1 MTAAPEPGTVTAAVP
16 GRAPARAAAPADLR
30 EQAPVAVR
38 LEGLTRRDG
47 GVLALD
53 GLDLDIA
60 GGEFLALLGPSG
72 CGKTTALRAIAGFEV
87 PDAGRVWFDRRDVTA
102 VPPSKRDVGMV
113 FQAYS
118 LFPNMTV
125 AENVAYGL
133 RVRRRDKAE
142 RAGRATELLELV
154 GLGERADA
162 HPGQLSGGQKQRV
175 AIARA
180 LAGRPTVLL
189 CDEATS
195 ALDQASTTGVLEL
208 LRRVRSELGLTVLL
222 ITHEMAVVKAVC
234 DSAVLLEQGRVVD
247 SGRLSEVLTR
257 EHSPL
262 SDALLPA
269 PLADAGAGHDGV
281 LLRVTVTDR
290 TPETVVLQTLI
301 GQLGLAVE
309 VAGGSVETVAGG
321 RYGRLLLRATGDLSR
336 LDGALRGLRDDGVL
350 IEAVPRDTNAVA
362 ATGAGR

>member
-1 MTAAPEPGTVTAAVP
+1 VIDLHDV
-16 GRAPARAAAPADLR
+16 RKVFPARR
-30 EQAPVAVR
+30 RSGEVVAV
-38 LEGLTRRDG
+38 DG
-47 GVLALD
+47 ITLHVEA
-53 GLDLDIA
+53 
-60 GGEFLALLGPSG
+60 GEFAGVVGPSG
-72 CGKTTALRAIAGFEV
+72 SGKSTLVRLVNLLERPTSGSV
-87 PDAGRVWFDRRDVTA
+87 TVDGRVLTELPDDEVRQARR
-102 VPPSKRDVGMV
+102 SIGMV
-113 FQAYS
+113 FQHFELLDSRTAAGNVEHP
-118 LFPNMTV
+118 LELAGV
-125 AENVAYGL
+125 GRAE
-133 RVRRRDKAE
+133 RRR
-142 RAGRATELLELV
+142 RATELLELV

-234 DSAVLLEQGRVVD
+234 DSAVLLERGRVVD

-350 IEAVPRDTNAVA
+350 IEAVPRDTGAVA
-362 ATGAGR
+362 AAGAGR

>member
-1 MTAAPEPGTVTAAVP
+1 MIDLHDVRKVF
-16 GRAPARAAAPADLR
+16 PARR
-30 EQAPVAVR
+30 RSGEVVAV
-38 LEGLTRRDG
+38 DG
-47 GVLALD
+47 VTLRVEA
-53 GLDLDIA
+53 
-60 GGEFLALLGPSG
+60 GEFAGVVGPSG
-72 CGKTTALRAIAGFEV
+72 SGKSTLVRLVNLLERPTSGSV
-87 PDAGRVWFDRRDVTA
+87 TVDGRVLTELPDDQVRQARR
-102 VPPSKRDVGMV
+102 SIGMV
-113 FQAYS
+113 FQHFELLDSRTAAGNVEHP
-118 LFPNMTV
+118 LELAGV
-125 AENVAYGL
+125 GRAE
-133 RVRRRDKAE
+133 RRR
-142 RAGRATELLELV
+142 RAVELLELV

-234 DSAVLLEQGRVVD
+234 DSAVLLERGRVVD

-269 PLADAGAGHDGV
+269 PLADADAGHGGV

-350 IEAVPRDTNAVA
+350 IEAVPRDTDAVA

>member
-1 MTAAPEPGTVTAAVP
+1 MIDLHDVRKVF
-16 GRAPARAAAPADLR
+16 PARR
-30 EQAPVAVR
+30 RSGEVVAV
-38 LEGLTRRDG
+38 DG
-47 GVLALD
+47 ITLHVEA
-53 GLDLDIA
+53 
-60 GGEFLALLGPSG
+60 GEFAGVVGPSG
-72 CGKTTALRAIAGFEV
+72 SGKSTLVRLVNLLERPTSGSV
-87 PDAGRVWFDRRDVTA
+87 TVDGRVLTELPDDEVRQARR
-102 VPPSKRDVGMV
+102 SIGMV
-113 FQAYS
+113 FQHFELLDSRTA
-118 LFPNMTV
+118 
-125 AENVAYGL
+125 AGNVEHPLELAGVG
-133 RVRRRDKAE
+133 RTERRR
-142 RAGRATELLELV
+142 RAVELLELV

-234 DSAVLLEQGRVVD
+234 DSAVLLERGRVVD

-269 PLADAGAGHDGV
+269 PLADADAGHGGV

-350 IEAVPRDTNAVA
+350 IEAVPRDTDAVA

>member
-1 MTAAPEPGTVTAAVP
+1 MIDLHDVRKVF
-16 GRAPARAAAPADLR
+16 PARR
-30 EQAPVAVR
+30 RSGEVVAV
-38 LEGLTRRDG
+38 DG
-47 GVLALD
+47 ITLHVEA
-53 GLDLDIA
+53 
-60 GGEFLALLGPSG
+60 GEFAGVVGPSG
-72 CGKTTALRAIAGFEV
+72 SGKSTLVRLVNLLERPTSGSV
-87 PDAGRVWFDRRDVTA
+87 TVDGRVLTELPDDEVRQARR
-102 VPPSKRDVGMV
+102 SIGMV
-113 FQAYS
+113 FQHFELLDSRTAAGNVEHP
-118 LFPNMTV
+118 LELAGV
-125 AENVAYGL
+125 GRAE
-133 RVRRRDKAE
+133 RRR
-142 RAGRATELLELV
+142 RATELLELV

-234 DSAVLLEQGRVVD
+234 DSAVLLERGRVVD

-290 TPETVVLQTLI
+290 TPETVVLHTLI

-321 RYGRLLLRATGDLSR
+321 RCGRLLLRATGDLSR
-336 LDGALRGLRDDGVL
+336 LDRALRGLRDDGVL
-350 IEAVPRDTNAVA
+350 IEAVPRDTGAVA

>member
-1 MTAAPEPGTVTAAVP
+1 VIDLHDV
-16 GRAPARAAAPADLR
+16 RKVFPARGR
-30 EQAPVAVR
+30 SGEVVAV
-38 LEGLTRRDG
+38 DG
-47 GVLALD
+47 VTLRVDA
-53 GLDLDIA
+53 
-60 GGEFLALLGPSG
+60 GEFAGVVGPSG
-72 CGKTTALRAIAGFEV
+72 SGKSTLVRLVNLLERPTSGSVTVDGRVLTEL
-87 PDAGRVWFDRRDVTA
+87 PDAELRRA
-102 VPPSKRDVGMV
+102 RRSIGMV
-113 FQAYS
+113 FQHFELLDSRTAAGNVEHP
-118 LFPNMTV
+118 LELAGV
-125 AENVAYGL
+125 GRAE
-133 RVRRRDKAE
+133 RRR
-142 RAGRATELLELV
+142 RATELLDLV

-195 ALDQASTTGVLEL
+195 ALDQASTAGVLEL

-234 DSAVLLEQGRVVD
+234 DSAVLLERGRVVD

-301 GQLGLAVE
+301 GRLGLAVE

-321 RYGRLLLRATGDLSR
+321 RYGRLLLRATGDLGR

-350 IEAVPRDTNAVA
+350 IEAVPRDPHAVA

>member
-1 MTAAPEPGTVTAAVP
+1 VIDLHDV
-16 GRAPARAAAPADLR
+16 RKVFPARR
-30 EQAPVAVR
+30 RSGEVVAV
-38 LEGLTRRDG
+38 DG
-47 GVLALD
+47 ITLHVEA
-53 GLDLDIA
+53 
-60 GGEFLALLGPSG
+60 GEFAGVVGPSG
-72 CGKTTALRAIAGFEV
+72 SGKSTLVRLVNLLERPTSGSV
-87 PDAGRVWFDRRDVTA
+87 TVDGRVLTELPDDEVRQARR
-102 VPPSKRDVGMV
+102 SIGMV
-113 FQAYS
+113 FQHFELLDSRTAAGNVEHP
-118 LFPNMTV
+118 LELAGV
-125 AENVAYGL
+125 GRAE
-133 RVRRRDKAE
+133 RRR
-142 RAGRATELLELV
+142 RAAELLDLV

-234 DSAVLLEQGRVVD
+234 DSAVLLERGRVVD

-262 SDALLPA
+262 GDALLPA

-350 IEAVPRDTNAVA
+350 IEAVPRDTGAVA

>member
-1 MTAAPEPGTVTAAVP
+1 MIDLHDVRKVF
-16 GRAPARAAAPADLR
+16 PARR
-30 EQAPVAVR
+30 RSGEVVAV
-38 LEGLTRRDG
+38 DG
-47 GVLALD
+47 ITLHVEA
-53 GLDLDIA
+53 
-60 GGEFLALLGPSG
+60 GEFAGVVGPSG
-72 CGKTTALRAIAGFEV
+72 SGKSTLVRLVNLLERPTSGSV
-87 PDAGRVWFDRRDVTA
+87 TVDGRVLTELPDDEVRQARR
-102 VPPSKRDVGMV
+102 SIGMV
-113 FQAYS
+113 FQHFELLDSRTAAGNVEHP
-118 LFPNMTV
+118 LELAGV
-125 AENVAYGL
+125 GRAE
-133 RVRRRDKAE
+133 RRR
-142 RAGRATELLELV
+142 RATELLELV

-234 DSAVLLEQGRVVD
+234 DSAVLLERGRVVD

-269 PLADAGAGHDGV
+269 PLADAGAGHEGV

-350 IEAVPRDTNAVA
+350 IEAVPRDTGAVA

>member
-1 MTAAPEPGTVTAAVP
+1 MIHLHDVRKVF
-16 GRAPARAAAPADLR
+16 PARR
-30 EQAPVAVR
+30 RSGEVVAV
-38 LEGLTRRDG
+38 DG
-47 GVLALD
+47 VTLQVEA
-53 GLDLDIA
+53 
-60 GGEFLALLGPSG
+60 GEFAGVVGPSG
-72 CGKTTALRAIAGFEV
+72 SGKSTLVRLVNLLERPTSGSV
-87 PDAGRVWFDRRDVTA
+87 TVDGRVLTELPDDEVRQARR
-102 VPPSKRDVGMV
+102 SIGMV
-113 FQAYS
+113 FQHFELLDSRTAAGNVEHP
-118 LFPNMTV
+118 LELAGV
-125 AENVAYGL
+125 GRAE
-133 RVRRRDKAE
+133 RRR
-142 RAGRATELLELV
+142 RAAELLDLV
-154 GLGERADA
+154 GLAERADA

-180 LAGRPTVLL
+180 LAGRPRVLL

-195 ALDQASTTGVLEL
+195 ALDQASTAGVLEL
-208 LRRVRSELGLTVLL
+208 LRRVRAELGLTVLL

-234 DSAVLLEQGRVVD
+234 DSAVLLERGRVVD

-301 GQLGLAVE
+301 GRLGLAVE

-362 ATGAGR
+362 TTGAGR

>member
-1 MTAAPEPGTVTAAVP
+1 MIELNDVRKVF
-16 GRAPARAAAPADLR
+16 PARRRAG
-30 EQAPVAVR
+30 EVVAV
-38 LEGLTRRDG
+38 DG
-47 GVLALD
+47 VSLRVEA
-53 GLDLDIA
+53 
-60 GGEFLALLGPSG
+60 GEFAGVVGPSG
-72 CGKTTALRAIAGFEV
+72 SGKSTLVRLVNMLERPTSGSV
-87 PDAGRVWFDRRDVTA
+87 TVDGRVLSALPDDQVRAARR
-102 VPPSKRDVGMV
+102 SIGMV
-113 FQAYS
+113 FQHFELLDSRTAAGNVEHP
-118 LFPNMTV
+118 LELAGV
-125 AENVAYGL
+125 GRAE
-133 RVRRRDKAE
+133 RRR
-142 RAGRATELLELV
+142 RAAELLDLV

-195 ALDQASTTGVLEL
+195 ALDQASTTSVLEL
-208 LRRVRSELGLTVLL
+208 LRRVRAEFGLTVLL

-234 DSAVLLEQGRVVD
+234 DSAVLLEKGRVLD

-262 SDALLPA
+262 GDALLPA

-290 TPETVVLQTLI
+290 TPETLVLQTLV

-309 VAGGSVETVAGG
+309 VAGGSVETVTGG
-321 RYGRLLLRATGDLSR
+321 RYGRLLLRAAGDLER
-336 LDGALRGLRDDGVL
+336 LDGAVRRLRDDGVL
-350 IEAVPRDTNAVA
+350 IERVPGDSGAVA
-362 ATGAGR
+362 AAGAGR

>member
-1 MTAAPEPGTVTAAVP
+1 VIDLHDV
-16 GRAPARAAAPADLR
+16 RKVFPARR
-30 EQAPVAVR
+30 RSGEVVAV
-38 LEGLTRRDG
+38 DG
-47 GVLALD
+47 VTLRVEA
-53 GLDLDIA
+53 
-60 GGEFLALLGPSG
+60 GEFAGVVGPSG
-72 CGKTTALRAIAGFEV
+72 SGKSTLVRLVNLLERPTSGSV
-87 PDAGRVWFDRRDVTA
+87 TVDGRVLTELPDDQVRQARR
-102 VPPSKRDVGMV
+102 SIGMV
-113 FQAYS
+113 FQHFELLDSRTA
-118 LFPNMTV
+118 
-125 AENVAYGL
+125 AGNVEHPLELAGVG
-133 RVRRRDKAE
+133 RTERRR
-142 RAGRATELLELV
+142 RAVELLELV

-234 DSAVLLEQGRVVD
+234 DSAVLLERGRVVD

-269 PLADAGAGHDGV
+269 PLADADAGHGGV

-350 IEAVPRDTNAVA
+350 IEAVPRDTDAVA

>member
-1 MTAAPEPGTVTAAVP
+1 VIDLHDV
-16 GRAPARAAAPADLR
+16 RKVFPARR
-30 EQAPVAVR
+30 RSGEVVAV
-38 LEGLTRRDG
+38 DG
-47 GVLALD
+47 ITLHVEA
-53 GLDLDIA
+53 
-60 GGEFLALLGPSG
+60 GEFAGVVGPSG
-72 CGKTTALRAIAGFEV
+72 SGKSTLVRLVNLLERPTSGSV
-87 PDAGRVWFDRRDVTA
+87 TVDGRVLTELPDDEVRQARR
-102 VPPSKRDVGMV
+102 SIGMV
-113 FQAYS
+113 FQHFELLDSRTAAGNVEHP
-118 LFPNMTV
+118 LELAGV
-125 AENVAYGL
+125 GRAE
-133 RVRRRDKAE
+133 RRR
-142 RAGRATELLELV
+142 RATELLELV

-234 DSAVLLEQGRVVD
+234 DSAVLLERGRVVD

>member
-1 MTAAPEPGTVTAAVP
+1 VIDLHDV
-16 GRAPARAAAPADLR
+16 RKVFPARR
-30 EQAPVAVR
+30 RSGEVVAV
-38 LEGLTRRDG
+38 DG
-47 GVLALD
+47 ITLHVEA
-53 GLDLDIA
+53 
-60 GGEFLALLGPSG
+60 GEFAGVVGPSG
-72 CGKTTALRAIAGFEV
+72 SGKSTLVRLVNLLERPTSGSV
-87 PDAGRVWFDRRDVTA
+87 TVDGRVLTELPDDEVRQARR
-102 VPPSKRDVGMV
+102 SIGMV
-113 FQAYS
+113 FQHFELLDSRTAAGNVEHP
-118 LFPNMTV
+118 LELAGV
-125 AENVAYGL
+125 GRAE
-133 RVRRRDKAE
+133 RRR
-142 RAGRATELLELV
+142 RAAELLDLV

-234 DSAVLLEQGRVVD
+234 DSAVLLERGRVVD

-350 IEAVPRDTNAVA
+350 IEAVPRDTGAVA

>member
-1 MTAAPEPGTVTAAVP
+1 MIDLHDVRKVF
-16 GRAPARAAAPADLR
+16 PARR
-30 EQAPVAVR
+30 RSGEVVAV
-38 LEGLTRRDG
+38 DG
-47 GVLALD
+47 VTLQVEA
-53 GLDLDIA
+53 
-60 GGEFLALLGPSG
+60 GEFAGVVGPSG
-72 CGKTTALRAIAGFEV
+72 SGKSTLVRLVNLLERPTSGSV
-87 PDAGRVWFDRRDVTA
+87 TVDGRVLTELPDDQVRQARR
-102 VPPSKRDVGMV
+102 SIGMV
-113 FQAYS
+113 FQHFELLDSRTAAGNVEHP
-118 LFPNMTV
+118 LELAGV
-125 AENVAYGL
+125 GRAE
-133 RVRRRDKAE
+133 RRR
-142 RAGRATELLELV
+142 RAVELLDLV

-234 DSAVLLEQGRVVD
+234 DSAVLLERGRVVD

-269 PLADAGAGHDGV
+269 PLADADAGHDGV

-290 TPETVVLQTLI
+290 TPETVVLQTLV

-321 RYGRLLLRATGDLSR
+321 RYGRLLLRATGDLTR

-350 IEAVPRDTNAVA
+350 IEAVPRDANAVA
-362 ATGAGR
+362 ATGAAR

>member
-1 MTAAPEPGTVTAAVP
+1 MIDLHDVRKVF
-16 GRAPARAAAPADLR
+16 PARR
-30 EQAPVAVR
+30 RSGEVVAV
-38 LEGLTRRDG
+38 DG
-47 GVLALD
+47 ITLHVEA
-53 GLDLDIA
+53 
-60 GGEFLALLGPSG
+60 GEFAGVVGPSG
-72 CGKTTALRAIAGFEV
+72 SGKSTLVRLVNLLERPTSGSV
-87 PDAGRVWFDRRDVTA
+87 TVDGRVLTELPDDEVRQARR
-102 VPPSKRDVGMV
+102 SIGMV
-113 FQAYS
+113 FQHFELLDSRTAAGNVEHP
-118 LFPNMTV
+118 LELAGV
-125 AENVAYGL
+125 GRAE
-133 RVRRRDKAE
+133 RRR
-142 RAGRATELLELV
+142 RATELLELV

-234 DSAVLLEQGRVVD
+234 DSAVLLERGRVVD

-350 IEAVPRDTNAVA
+350 IEAVPRDANAVA

>member
-1 MTAAPEPGTVTAAVP
+1 MIDLHDVRKVF
-16 GRAPARAAAPADLR
+16 PARGR
-30 EQAPVAVR
+30 SGEVVAV
-38 LEGLTRRDG
+38 DG
-47 GVLALD
+47 VSLRVA
-53 GLDLDIA
+53 A
-60 GGEFLALLGPSG
+60 GEFAGVVGPSG
-72 CGKTTALRAIAGFEV
+72 SGKSTLVRLVNLLERPTSGSV
-87 PDAGRVWFDRRDVTA
+87 TVDGRVLTELPDDEVRQARR
-102 VPPSKRDVGMV
+102 SIGMV
-113 FQAYS
+113 FQHFELLDSRTAAGNVEHP
-118 LFPNMTV
+118 LELAGV
-125 AENVAYGL
+125 GRAE
-133 RVRRRDKAE
+133 RRR
-142 RAGRATELLELV
+142 RATELLDLV

-180 LAGRPTVLL
+180 LAGRPKVLL

-208 LRRVRSELGLTVLL
+208 LRRVRAELGLTVLL

-234 DSAVLLEQGRVVD
+234 DSAVLLERGRVVD

-262 SDALLPA
+262 ADALLPA
-269 PLADAGAGHDGV
+269 PLTDADAGHGGV

-350 IEAVPRDTNAVA
+350 IEPIPRDSGAVA
-362 ATGAGR
+362 TAGADR